1 MILFVFGFFI
11 PYIYN
16 CLALIDLQDV
26 NEESQVK
33 FIFRWVL
40 YSLCSLTQIYFIR
53 IEFAEIMTDKIQNYI
68 NEVYNIFDFTL
79 PIYFFVHLALRLK
92 YKKINE
98 FGNLRLI
105 DNIIE
110 ILIIIASFFKTFQYL
125 RIYKNFSLF
134 V

>member
-1 MILFVFGFFI
+1 LILFVFGFFI

-33 FIFRWVL
+33 FICRWVL

>member
-33 FIFRWVL
+33 FICRWVL

-79 PIYFFVHLALRLK
+79 PIYFFVHLVLRLK

>member
-33 FIFRWVL
+33 FICRWVL